1 MNQKSESG
9 YYEYQPNPGNLVSR
23 LALSVRLK
31 MYEKLIETVKP
42 DSTTKILD
50 VGVTNDKREESNFL
64 EKLYPHKENIT
75 AVGLEDAFFLEK
87 EFPGLKYI
95 KADGCD
101 LPFKNSSYDLVTS
114 FAVVEHVGN
123 RANQRKFVQEL
134 ARVGKSVIISTP
146 NRWYPMEVHTMM
158 PLLHW
163 LPANQFRKALKI
175 MGNNFYA
182 QEENLNLL
190 EAASLREMFP
200 AEMKVTEL
208 HHRLLGVISNIY
220 FYAEWR

>member
-1 MNQKSESG
+1 MSKKSESG
-9 YYEYQPNPGNLVSR
+9 YYENQPNPGNLVSR

-31 MYEKLIETVKP
+31 MYEKLMEIAKP
-42 DSTTKILD
+42 NSATRILD

-75 AVGLEDAFFLEK
+75 AVGLEDALFLQDEY
-87 EFPGLKYI
+87 PGLKYI
-95 KADGCD
+95 KANGCD
-101 LPFKNSSYDLVTS
+101 LPFENKSYDLVTS

-158 PLLHW
+158 PIAHW
-163 LPANQFRKALKI
+163 LPPSQFRKVLKI
-175 MGNNFYA
+175 VGKEFYA

-190 EAASLREMFP
+190 ESKSLIEMFP
-200 AEMKVTEL
+200 TEMKITPL
-208 HHRLLGVISNIY
+208 HHRLLGVISNLY